1 MTIGLLS
8 RLLVLTVI
16 LNLLRYLVGGFI
28 EGFTIMEPMHAP
40 MARFP
45 EVFDTDFTANDFA
58 VSLFYN
64 FAMWFVAVCL
74 FYKMQPSLKG
84 GWWAKS
90 FKGYGLV
97 CLFFISLAAVYM
109 NHYTDAVKPFY
120 FWSMVDALIV
130 FSVVAAG
137 NALLFPLLI
146 PAAQRHNL

>member
-1 MTIGLLS
+1 MAVGLVL
-8 RLLVLTVI
+8 RLLGLTI
-16 LNLLRYLVGGFI
+16 LLNLLRYLVGGFI

-40 MARFP
+40 MGRFP
-45 EVFDTDFTANDFA
+45 QVFDTDFSGGDFA

-64 FAMWFVAVCL
+64 FMLWFFAVCL
-74 FYKMQPSLKG
+74 FYFMQPSLSG

-120 FWSMVDALIV
+120 LWSMVDALIV

-137 NALLFPLLI
+137 NALLFPRLI
-146 PAAQRHNL
+146 PKAE

>member
-1 MTIGLLS
+1 MAVGLVL
-8 RLLVLTVI
+8 RLLALTVL

-28 EGFTIMEPMHAP
+28 EGFTIMGPMHAP

-45 EVFDTDFTANDFA
+45 QVFDTDFSGGDLA
-58 VSLFYN
+58 VSLLYN
-64 FAMWFVAVCL
+64 FMMWFFAVCL
-74 FYKMQPSLKG
+74 FHLMQPSLAG

-109 NHYTDAVKPFY
+109 NHYNDAVKPFY
-120 FWSMVDALIV
+120 LWSMVDAVIV

-137 NALLFPLLI
+137 NALLYPRMI
-146 PAAQRHNL
+146 PTAK